1 MQSLRILVW
10 KIRENYANFW
20 DYKHDSKSIFF
31 IVANR
36 KKNIYNITFFF
47 LVFYHLQWP
56 KIHPVRLEVWE
67 KQPFLFFMHSRNIRR
82 CEYVWRF
89 CSLLLLL
96 LDIEW
101 AFRRDMLIKELN
113 TCKCL
118 CIKIG
123 MELRMREE
131 YFSIIENKNTFTY
144 RILWIET
151 HFMHSFVVFCFL
163 FQFFVLLLL
172 WFEY

>member
-1 MQSLRILVW
+1 MIL
-10 KIRENYANFW
+10 NP
-20 DYKHDSKSIFF
+20 
-31 IVANR
+31 
-36 KKNIYNITFFF
+36 FF
-47 LVFYHLQWP
+47 LLLQT
-56 KIHPVRLEVWE
+56 E
-67 KQPFLFFMHSRNIRR
+67 KKYLQYYLFLLSFLPSAMTKNPSCAIGSMRKTNISFFMHSRNIRR

-123 MELRMREE
+123 MELRTREE